1 MPLPIF
7 SPITFLSGLSAG
19 WSPINPTGK
28 NAGWSPINPT
38 GKTAGWS
45 PINPTGKSAGWSPI
59 NPVGHDA
66 AWSPIGPGHT
76 KWVSSGMTIDPQALA
91 GWEGIDPSWVYAQ
104 EDSLMGQALR
114 KSRAKISRLSDP
126 VAMDAA
132 LPPRDARDPRA
143 VPLWRWA
150 PEFRVAAVV
159 CELLGRVQVHGRAL
173 WLMNPPAAK
182 RAKTGK
188 PSPGASPGASL
199 SAVMLFKLP
208 SSLKHVDMPDQIDAV
223 LRAAVEREDRMPE
236 ILSQANDFWPF
247 FESVTGVQLA
257 QAPAFGELLRASH
270 EWVLS
275 LLMLL
280 KHNVAAHRPVQRSTL
295 IMPLIATP
303 GHGSLPS
310 GHATV
315 AAFTAE
321 MLRLLMYREGPDA
334 RAHAL
339 DRLARR
345 IAFNRVVAGVHF
357 PVDSQAGYALGRQLA
372 RTLSA
377 LAGNRADCPR
387 ALGPDDVIRGKFRL
401 QELAPGETGSEEE
414 AEAPAGQRLAA
425 PQVAPALQALWAQ
438 AAADLA
444 RLRV

>member
-7 SPITFLSGLSAG
+7 SPITFLSGFSASWSPINPTGKSAG

-28 NAGWSPINPT
+28 NA
-38 GKTAGWS
+38 AWS

-66 AWSPIGPGHT
+66 AWSPIGAGST
-76 KWVSSGMTIDPQALA
+76 KGVSSGMAIDPQALM
-91 GWEGIDPSWVYAQ
+91 GWEGIDPSWVYADD
-104 EDSLMGQALR
+104 DSLMGQALR

-126 VAMDAA
+126 VAMDAV
-132 LPPRDARDPRA
+132 LQPRDARDPKST
-143 VPLWRWA
+143 PLWRWA

-159 CELLGRVQVHGRAL
+159 CELLGRVQVHERTV
-173 WLMNPPAAK
+173 WLLEPPAPKFGQAGGFSQV
-182 RAKTGK
+182 AV
-188 PSPGASPGASL
+188 PMFELPASL
-199 SAVMLFKLP
+199 T
-208 SSLKHVDMPDQIDAV
+208 HVDMPDQIDAV

-257 QAPAFGELLRASH
+257 QAPAFAELLRASH

-295 IMPLIATP
+295 VMPLIATP

-321 MLRLLMYREGPDA
+321 LLRLLMYGNGPDA

-357 PVDSQAGYALGRQLA
+357 PVDSQAGYSLGRQLA

-377 LAGNRADCPR
+377 LAGNRNDTPR
-387 ALGPDDVIRGKFRL
+387 ALRPDDVIRGRFRL
-401 QELAPGETGSEEE
+401 QELAPSESGSDEE
-414 AEAPAGQRLAA
+414 AEAPADQQLNP
-425 PQVAPALQALWAQ
+425 PQSAPALQALWAQ

>member
-1 MPLPIF
+1 MPLHTF
-7 SPITFLSGLSAG
+7 SPITFLSGLSAGWSPINPTGKSAG

-38 GKTAGWS
+38 GKNAG
-45 PINPTGKSAGWSPI
+45 
-59 NPVGHDA
+59 
-66 AWSPIGPGHT
+66 WSPIGPGRAHP
-76 KWVSSGMTIDPQALA
+76 VSSLMAVDPQALA
-91 GWEGIDPSWVYAQ
+91 GWEGVDPDWVYA
-104 EDSLMGQALR
+104 EADSLLGQALR

-126 VAMDAA
+126 VALDAA
-132 LPPRDARDPRA
+132 LPPDSRDPKA

-159 CELLGRVQVHGRAL
+159 CELLGRVQVHGRSL
-173 WLMNPPAAK
+173 WLLNPPASVRKKAGSNPFT
-182 RAKTGK
+182 AT
-188 PSPGASPGASL
+188 PLYELPASL
-199 SAVMLFKLP
+199 AA
-208 SSLKHVDMPDQIDAV
+208 VDMPEQLDAV
-223 LRAAVEREDRMPE
+223 LRAAVEREDRLPE

-257 QAPAFGELLRASH
+257 QAPAFGELLRATH

-295 IMPLIATP
+295 VMPLIATP

-321 MLRLLMYREGPDA
+321 LLRLLMYRSGPDA
-334 RAHAL
+334 RAQAL

-357 PVDSQAGYALGRQLA
+357 PVDSQAGYALGQQLA

-377 LAGNRADCPR
+377 LAGNGADSPR
-387 ALGPDDVIRGKFRL
+387 ALRPDDVIRARFRL
-401 QELAPGETGSEEE
+401 QELAPGESSSDEETE
-414 AEAPAGQRLAA
+414 PPARQLLAA
-425 PQVAPALQALWAQ
+425 PQPAPAVQALWAQ